1 MWEETRLGVIGSVD
15 SGKCF
20 GIDTPILM
28 KNGDIKMIQ
37 NIKIG
42 DVVMGDDYKKGK
54 KVRMLVKGRTSMYK
68 VHQHNAID
76 YRVNKHH
83 ILSLKVRQ
91 SQYNEVTKYLRSI
104 EHFVDK
110 QGTIDINVVQY
121 YNLPGIVKKNLLG
134 YTCHGETSD
143 ILVLEDGFD
152 NYYGFSL
159 YITEKNRRFLLADKT
174 VVHNS
179 TLTGVVINNLLD
191 DGRGSVR
198 SKVMKHPHEKQS
210 GRTSCI
216 VQNYMRNSD
225 NTSVQI
231 LVDLAGHERYL
242 KTTISGI
249 SKCFVDYAC
258 IVVAANMGVLK
269 MTREHLG
276 IILGMNIPFF
286 IVLTKLDISPK
297 NVTERTIKDLKD
309 LFVRFSKNKKLKVN
323 KTVEIVNKNYSKD
336 IITYFKDNYNKI
348 VPIFPVSSVSG
359 EGITCVREF
368 ITGLDPRKSFDTSPN
383 YPVNFVIESSYLIH
397 GIGIVVSGFLQGGV
411 IKIGD
416 QLSLGPYY
424 GKFYKIVIKS
434 IHNNFRESITE
445 LHGGNSGC
453 INFKFIN
460 PKETLKRNSIKNG
473 VKILSQPKLYYE
485 FICKIKLL
493 HHHTTIRTGYQPVI
507 HIGNISQACIILE
520 MNKETLRLYEDSI
533 VKFRFRYHPEYIE
546 KGMQVLF
553 REGKT
558 KGAGEITEIFQYLKN

>member
-1 MWEETRLGVIGSVD
+1 MWTETRLGVIGSVD

-20 GIDTPILM
+20 AINTPILM

-42 DVVMGDDYKKGK
+42 DVVMGDDHKKGK

-68 VHQHNAID
+68 VHQQNGID

-83 ILSLKVRQ
+83 ILSLKVRP
-91 SQYNEVTKYLRSI
+91 SEYDNVTKFLRSI

-110 QGTIDINVVQY
+110 QGTIDMNVVQY

-134 YTCHGETSD
+134 FKCHGETSD

-159 YITEKNRRFLLADKT
+159 YITEENRRFLLADKT

-216 VQNYMRNSD
+216 VQNYMRDSD
-225 NTSVQI
+225 NTNVQI
-231 LVDLAGHERYL
+231 LVDLAGHEKYL

-276 IILGMNIPFF
+276 IVLGMNIPFF

-297 NVTERTIKDLKD
+297 NVTERTIKDLGD

-323 KTVEIVNKNYSKD
+323 KSIKIVENSNDIVQV
-336 IITYFKDNYNKI
+336 FKESHDKI

-368 ITGLDPRKSFDTSPN
+368 ITGLEPRNSFDTSPN

-397 GIGIVVSGFLQGGV
+397 GIGLVVSGFLEGGV

-434 IHNNFRESITE
+434 IHNNFRESINV

-460 PKETLKRNSIKNG
+460 PKEILKRNSIKNG
-473 VKILSQPKLYYE
+473 VKILSHPKLYYE
-485 FICKIKLL
+485 FTCKIKLL

-520 MNKETLRLYEDSI
+520 MDKETLRLYEDSI

-546 KGMQVLF
+546 EGMQVLF